1 MSTFPAPS
9 TCRHTQATRRQT
21 WESSRRLCRSTAKVP
36 EAGAMR
42 PRAAERPGCPPSDVS
57 FFSVNHSHT
66 LTLYARTHTAFIE
79 HLHFGGDKES
89 RHRRKTGQELEVKH
103 TITSEGAHGVMKC
116 LCSSS
121 DSFGVPLLISGLWL
135 LST

>member
-1 MSTFPAPS
+1 
-9 TCRHTQATRRQT
+9 
-21 WESSRRLCRSTAKVP
+21 
-36 EAGAMR
+36 
-42 PRAAERPGCPPSDVS
+42 
-57 FFSVNHSHT
+57 VNHSHT

-135 LST
+135 LSTWAGHPESGSLEWVLRSQLMTKSIWSLRAGSLKRE